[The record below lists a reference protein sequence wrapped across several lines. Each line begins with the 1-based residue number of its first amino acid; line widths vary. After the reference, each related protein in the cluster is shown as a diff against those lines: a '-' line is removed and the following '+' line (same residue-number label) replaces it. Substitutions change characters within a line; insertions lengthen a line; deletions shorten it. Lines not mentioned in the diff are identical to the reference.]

1 MNMKMIIFNNKLGE
15 TVRIGLY
22 DENGKWIKWVSK
34 KLMDEYINKVDSV
47 ENKILYEVK
56 WWRKLMLKLIE
67 LNNFIIVVQNVDD
80 KSIAMNIIKMMGCVI
95 YVNGFN

>member
-1 MNMKMIIFNNKLGE
+1 MKMIIFNNKLGE

-56 WWRKLMLKLIE
+56 WWRKLMLKLIK
-67 LNNFIIVVQNVDD
+67 LNNFITVARNVDD
-80 KSIAMNIIKMMGCVI
+80 K
-95 YVNGFN
+95 